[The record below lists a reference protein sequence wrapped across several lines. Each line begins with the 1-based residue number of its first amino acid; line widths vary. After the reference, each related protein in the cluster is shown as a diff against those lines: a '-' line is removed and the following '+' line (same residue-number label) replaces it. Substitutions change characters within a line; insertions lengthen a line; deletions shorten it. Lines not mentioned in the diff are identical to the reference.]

1 MTKKVFAAMAVVAAM
16 FAGYTTYDT
25 LNQGELTNFALAN
38 VEALANLE
46 ATTKC
51 PGGSCSHTFSNGDK
65 CTACCPE
72 GDRPECNVHGC
83 TCW

>member
-1 MTKKVFAAMAVVAAM
+1 MTKKFIFAMAVVAAM
-16 FAGYTTYDT
+16 FAGYTTYDMP
-25 LNQGELTNFALAN
+25 NEGGLTYFALAN
-38 VEALANLE
+38 VEALANPE
-46 ATTKC
+46 ATKEC
-51 PGGSCSHTFSNGDK
+51 PGGSCTHTFSNGDK